1 MPRYHPYYT
10 TENGSPYYDN
20 EGQERYAYE
29 QEMLGR
35 VRRGEPTE
43 HPIPSPDYVP
53 SPDHDQELDNDYG
66 EWGTI
71 TDDQL
76 ANIRDVALETEESM
90 APPPKKQ
97 KSTNKTAPGIND
109 ATQPTPGTSAAGAG
123 AVAAGDNMPEG
134 MELTIEQDA
143 NEVQNNKGQPGATA
157 AIYHLARPI
166 RTDNVYRK
174 TFVKCHK
181 FFTFG
186 LAWVPITKDIAAVA
200 NVNNLHKAYFMTS
213 SLAEVPVHKL
223 ALYMDPS
230 EFNLL
235 HPGTYVESIHV
246 EVFQRNAVMQF
257 ETGGTSTNLA
267 TLNQNKNGIYAK
279 GLNMSGYGCSMFFDG
294 FDTGS
299 TPPQPMKPT
308 SVALPIY
315 VAGDAPANTYEGLSA
330 DLYGFP
336 TQTNTGTFN
345 FTNSTPKHNFG
356 QWTTLKNYWTTHQ
369 YSTDGSNGGWPS
381 IQPYLN
387 EWDATDAIGMS
398 VCKYSYKPRLAP
410 IKETLKHIYTCL
422 PNDFTRFIN
431 HGHGYGGP
439 ETMEIKQ
446 PTTTGPQAI
455 NVWTH
460 DLLQE
465 GRNAIPAIPGPFPV
479 AAQTTRVNQI
489 ESSQVRPQAG
499 LVYDIDQ
506 TIEKSQFLQQ
516 GWAGSSH
523 GQVQPSL
530 HIGVMPAV
538 SLTTASFFNTN
549 SSFTDLRA
557 YFDVKCTMTVAW
569 REHTDR
575 SHATEFNVAAGSQIT
590 YNQGIIN
597 ALNGT
602 ISEQAYPNTKGGT
615 YGSLLMS
622 NQVKIA

>member
-1 MPRYHPYYT
+1 MPRHPYYT

-43 HPIPSPDYVP
+43 HPVP

-66 EWGTI
+66 EWGSI
-71 TDDQL
+71 SDEQL
-76 ANIRDVALETEESM
+76 ANIRDIALDQPM
-90 APPPKKQ
+90 APPGNDPKRQ
-97 KSTNKTAPGIND
+97 KTSHETAPGISD
-109 ATQPTPGTSAAGAG
+109 ATQPTPGTS

-134 MELTIEQDA
+134 MEVSVEQDA
-143 NEVQNNKGQPGATA
+143 NEAQSKKGQPGATS
-157 AIYHLARPI
+157 AIYHIAKPM

-174 TFVKCHK
+174 TFQKCHK

-186 LAWVPITKDIAAVA
+186 LAWIPLSKTVAAVA
-200 NVNNLHKAYFMTS
+200 GKNNAYTAYFMTS

-223 ALYMDPS
+223 ALFMDPS
-230 EFNLL
+230 EFSLL
-235 HPGTYVESIHV
+235 HPGTYVESIEV
-246 EVFQRNAVMQF
+246 EVVQRNAVMQF

-267 TLNQNKNGIYAK
+267 TLNQNKNGIFAK
-279 GLNMSGYGCSMFFDG
+279 GLNMTGYGCSMFYDSFE
-294 FDTGS
+294 TG
-299 TPPQPMKPT
+299 TNAQPMKAT

-315 VAGDAPANTYEGLSA
+315 TAADAPANTYEGLVA
-330 DLYGFP
+330 DLHGFP

-345 FTNSTPKHNFG
+345 FTNNTPKSNFG

-369 YSTDGSNGGWPS
+369 YSTDGSNSGWPRL
-381 IQPYLN
+381 IPFIK
-387 EWDATDAIGMS
+387 EWDATDAIGQV
-398 VCKYSYKPRLAP
+398 VCKYGYRPRLAP
-410 IKETLKHIYTCL
+410 IKEPLKHNYTCL

-439 ETMEIKQ
+439 ETLEVSQ
-446 PTTTGPQAI
+446 PTTAGAQEI
-455 NVWTH
+455 NRWTH
-460 DLLQE
+460 DLRQE
-465 GRNAIPAIPGPFPV
+465 GTNSIPAIAGPFPV
-479 AAQTTRVNQI
+479 AAQTTRVNAI

-499 LVYDIDQ
+499 LVYDINQD
-506 TIEKSQFLQQ
+506 IEKSQFLQQ
-516 GWAGSSH
+516 GWAGQSH

-538 SLTTASFFNTN
+538 SLTTANFFNTN

-575 SHATEFNVAAGSQIT
+575 SHALNFNVAAGSQIT
-590 YNQGIIN
+590 YNQGVVN
-597 ALNGT
+597 ALTGV
-602 ISEQAYPNTKGGT
+602 IAEQAYPNSKGGT

-622 NQVKIA
+622 NAVNIA